1 MRHLSNAGAHA
12 EDLHAK
18 LLELK
23 FAELALFCL
32 ILSHFAQ
39 LLRLTLGVL
48 KQVLHIVVVCNV
60 ERCTCDA
67 SAYAHMATVISLLT
81 N

>member
-1 MRHLSNAGAHA
+1 
-12 EDLHAK
+12 
-18 LLELK
+18 
-23 FAELALFCL
+23 
-32 ILSHFAQ
+32 
-39 LLRLTLGVL
+39 VL